1 MRPID
6 ADALRNEFKKFNPIC
21 YFSEWYIHC
30 DTAFNKIKNAPTID
44 PESLL
49 AAQWIPVTER
59 LPKEHQPV
67 LFCRKGGNVDA
78 GCRIESGWW
87 KSYGIKVKSVTHW
100 MPLPKPPQEG

>member
-6 ADALRNEFKKFNPIC
+6 ADALISQAYEKMYAYEAKHFNDWISC
-21 YFSEWYIHC
+21 F
-30 DTAFNKIKNAPTID
+30 PTID

-59 LPKEHQPV
+59 LPEEHQPV

-78 GCRIESGWW
+78 GFRIESGWW